1 MTNTYFPT
9 TFPVNN
15 THRVLLFSP
24 DQKVPDYKRIPDLGA
39 DALAALRAALRLIP
53 EMSPGLARD
62 LSDEIV
68 ALQARLDRRESFN
81 AEALAEM
88 NHCSDRLKHLERD
101 EAADAFAGHL
111 SDALTHATRAADLIA
126 AHREFTQL
134 RWHYT

>member
-1 MTNTYFPT
+1 MTDYYFPN
-9 TFPVNN
+9 TFPANN
-15 THRVLLFSP
+15 THRVVLFSP

-39 DALAALRAALRLIP
+39 NALAALRAALRLVP
-53 EMSPGLARD
+53 ELSPDLARD

-81 AEALAEM
+81 EEALAEM
-88 NHCSDRLKHLERD
+88 NHCAERLKRLD
-101 EAADAFAGHL
+101 PDDVADTLAGYL
-111 SDALTHATRAADLIA
+111 SEALTHATRAADLIA